1 VLDLLVRHKEGLRL
15 TEIKDAL
22 DLPVSSVH
30 NMLQTMVS
38 ADVASV
44 DEDLRYSIG
53 PRAVALALR
62 TVQSLD
68 IRSLARRPLQ
78 DLAKA
83 IGDDVYLG
91 LKLGK
96 RVIYA
101 DRSLGTQ
108 RISLDIPL
116 GEPPFLH
123 TPAPRQ
129 PFRPTKLSGTTITD
143 PKELIREYE
152 RIRTAGFSKSAEES
166 MEGVVGY
173 AVPIRDAAGQ
183 ITAAVHCSVLTSRAT
198 KAHER
203 KLLSSAR
210 ECCEQVEKLLGH
222 VPGSGRTEKTGRQA
236 A

>member
-1 VLDLLVRHKEGLRL
+1 MSPERYLRTFDVLDLLVSHKDGLRL

-68 IRSLARRPLQ
+68 IRSLARRPLRE
-78 DLAKA
+78 LAKA

-91 LKLGK
+91 LRLGK

-108 RISLDIPL
+108 RISLDI
-116 GEPPFLH
+116 
-123 TPAPRQ
+123 
-129 PFRPTKLSGTTITD
+129 RPQRAISL
-143 PKELIREYE
+143 
-152 RIRTAGFSKSAEES
+152 
-166 MEGVVGY
+166 
-173 AVPIRDAAGQ
+173 Q
-183 ITAAVHCSVLTSRAT
+183 QNTSR
-198 KAHER
+198 R
-203 KLLSSAR
+203 D
-210 ECCEQVEKLLGH
+210 
-222 VPGSGRTEKTGRQA
+222 
-236 A
+236 